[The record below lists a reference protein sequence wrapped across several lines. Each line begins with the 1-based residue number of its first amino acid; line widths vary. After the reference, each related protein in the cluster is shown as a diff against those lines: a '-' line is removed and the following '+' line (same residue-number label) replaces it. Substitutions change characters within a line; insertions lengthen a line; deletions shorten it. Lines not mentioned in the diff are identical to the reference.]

1 MEEVATTSASESPA
15 ESAEST
21 STETVESTGAAE
33 ATESVETPELES
45 SPAFNFGEWDGS
57 SDSLPED
64 YRPIYSSINDRLET
78 TTAELKESLQRDRE
92 IYQAL
97 LDGEDVNGATQK
109 ELVAAQKELE
119 ELKNGS
125 SSWAEEKAKLEE
137 QLSAL
142 NEQVGGYQNSEQ
154 EALDVWANSFRE
166 KHADVLKNETVKAN
180 FMPLLDAG
188 VDPDVGIELVQAPVD
203 LANKAIDYMN
213 NAVPGAYALR
223 LAQAEHKK
231 TQIVEP
237 RPAAQLT
244 AGAAAATVPNSSEKS
259 LTPNTFS
266 IRDVRRLAAARAY
279 KKRTG

>member
-142 NEQVGGYQNSEQ
+142 NEQVGGYQKSEQ

-180 FMPLLDAG
+180 FVHLLDAG

-213 NAVPGAYALR
+213 NGVPGAYALR